1 MLRSLN
7 SGVSAMEQFQQDLDV
22 IGNNIA
28 NVNTTGYKSARVDFA
43 DSLSQTLSQNGAG
56 VSMQVGTGVTTS
68 TITNQF
74 TTGAINS
81 TGTPTDLA
89 ISGGGFFIVR
99 DPISTEQFVTRA
111 GDFQLDGDGYLVT
124 ASGMRVQ
131 GYSDA
136 GLTTMGDLQVDATGA
151 PAGSTGSVRD
161 YSFGTDGKLT
171 VVLSD
176 GSSFT
181 RGQVLLQNFRSPQS
195 LIKEGSNLYSGLT
208 GAGPLAQPS
217 APRTTGLG
225 YLVGSSLESSNVDLA
240 NEFAKMITSQRGF
253 QASARVIT
261 TSDEVL
267 QELDNLKR

>member
-1 MLRSLN
+1 MLRSLS
-7 SGVSAMEQFQQDLDV
+7 SGVSAMEQFQQSLDV

-28 NVNTTGYKSARVDFA
+28 NVNTTGFKSARVDFA
-43 DSLSQTLSQNGAG
+43 DSLGQTLSKNGAG

-68 TITNQF
+68 NIANQF
-74 TTGAINS
+74 TTGAINT

-99 DPISTEQFVTRA
+99 DPISNEQFVTRS
-111 GDFQLDGDGYLVT
+111 GDFQLDSEGFLVT
-124 ASGMRVQ
+124 PSGMRAQ
-131 GYSDA
+131 GYSDS

-151 PAGSTGSVRD
+151 PSGSTGSVRD
-161 YSFGTDGKLT
+161 YSFSTDGKLT

-195 LIKEGSNLYSGLT
+195 LIKEGNNLYSGVT
-208 GAGPLAQPS
+208 GAGPLDQPS
-217 APRTTGLG
+217 APRSNGLG
-225 YLVGSSLESSNVDLA
+225 FIVGSSLEASNVDLA
-240 NEFAKMITSQRGF
+240 NEFAKMITAQRGF

-267 QELDNLKR
+267 QELVNLKR